1 MVVVDNINYC
11 IKETNILLV
20 EIKMFTHIEGITLV
34 EENLTEEEMF
44 CKVLFYDHMFIDFG
58 TGDILEELFDAN
70 GYLKR
75 PICVNTRYIVDAYL
89 FPNPTDQ
96 DLIKAANL
104 YESTIRKKKLI
115 EEKKLIIFPQ
125 KRIY

>member
-1 MVVVDNINYC
+1 M
-11 IKETNILLV
+11 LR
-20 EIKMFTHIEGITLV
+20 
-34 EENLTEEEMF
+34 
-44 CKVLFYDHMFIDFG
+44 KVLFYDHMFIDFV

-75 PICVNTRYIVDAYL
+75 PICVNTSYITEAYL
-89 FPNPTDQ
+89 FSNPTEQ
-96 DLIKAANL
+96 DLLKAAYL
-104 YESTIRKKKLI
+104 YESTMRKKKLI